1 MDTVCIPSSFEQCVQ
16 LACPAGRIVVIGLK
30 NQPSAIIMAD
40 ITKKELTIVGS
51 RLNNNCFDE
60 VIAGF
65 EDGSLHLEQLMTRSF
80 TMKQKLSDSQKS
92 ANYPYQTFNR
102 PF

>member
-1 MDTVCIPSSFEQCVQ
+1 MSSCCNIFSCCSRLFFNNIAFSGSECLNKFTDVEGIPVIVDTVCIPSSFEQCVQ

-51 RLNNNCFDE
+51 RLNNNCFD
-60 VIAGF
+60 
-65 EDGSLHLEQLMTRSF
+65 
-80 TMKQKLSDSQKS
+80 
-92 ANYPYQTFNR
+92 
-102 PF
+102 